1 MINIK
6 ITTITIPIIIGSRTF
21 GTLKLDFFELSLFAA
36 AVLFSVSKAV
46 VLCTLSELK
55 FVVPLSAT
63 EVVDDS
69 FGVSATVLV
78 YLIPAVLQIL
88 NHICK

>member
-36 AVLFSVSKAV
+36 AVLFSVPKAV
-46 VLCTLSELK
+46 VLCTLYEIK

-63 EVVDDS
+63 EVVYDS

-78 YLIPAVLQIL
+78 YLIPAVPTDFEPYL
-88 NHICK
+88 

>member
-6 ITTITIPIIIGSRTF
+6 ITTITIPIIIGSRIF

-69 FGVSATVLV
+69 VWG
-78 YLIPAVLQIL
+78 
-88 NHICK
+88 ICNGISVFNTSCSYRF

>member
-1 MINIK
+1 M
-6 ITTITIPIIIGSRTF
+6 
-21 GTLKLDFFELSLFAA
+21 
-36 AVLFSVSKAV
+36 SKAV

-78 YLIPAVLQIL
+78 YLIPAVPTDFEPYL
-88 NHICK
+88 